1 MKSELNENFGD
12 EMFITE
18 LHGEMNVVTFCHIAA
33 LLLYFYNVIVPQST
47 KVRCSWFEKIKTM
60 QTAVIL
66 IQNDVQAVAPDR
78 TLYPSTANMS
88 STA

>member
-18 LHGEMNVVTFCHIAA
+18 LHGEMNVVT
-33 LLLYFYNVIVPQST
+33 LLLQLYSYNVIVPQST
-47 KVRCSWFEKIKTM
+47 KVRCSWLKKIKII
-60 QTAVIL
+60 QTAVML
-66 IQNDVQAVAPDR
+66 TQNDMQAVAPDG
-78 TLYPSTANMS
+78 TLYPSVANMS

>member
-18 LHGEMNVVTFCHIAA
+18 LHGEMNVVTFFYIAA
-33 LLLYFYNVIVPQST
+33 SIVFLQCYSSTINQST
-47 KVRCSWFEKIKTM
+47 VQLIKKNKII
-60 QTAVIL
+60 QTAVML
-66 IQNDVQAVAPDR
+66 IQNDVQAVAPDG
-78 TLYPSTANMS
+78 TLYPSAVNMS